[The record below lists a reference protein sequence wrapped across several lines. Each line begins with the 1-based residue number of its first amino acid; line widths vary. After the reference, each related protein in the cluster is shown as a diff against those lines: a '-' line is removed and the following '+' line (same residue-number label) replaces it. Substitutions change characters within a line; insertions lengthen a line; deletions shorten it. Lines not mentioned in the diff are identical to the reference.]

1 MQKIIYDSFPENETG
16 CVVIV
21 DPTNGA
27 IKAIFSAPTFD
38 PHIFQDKIDNKL
50 WQNLQENKILI
61 NRVFQALYAPGSIY
75 KLIISLALLE
85 EKIITNNTKWFCAGS
100 LEYKGRKY
108 HCNKKQGHGLISINE
123 AISHS
128 CNIPFYLE
136 SINNLSIDSI
146 YKYATSF
153 GLGKKTGVA
162 WNELEGL
169 IPNKIWKKNKY
180 GEKWYTG
187 ETLSVSIGQGAT
199 TVTPIQIT
207 QVIMGIMQGYLIPP
221 YILPQ
226 DKKEKIYLP
235 YKKENLQ
242 IIRDNMKTSAMKGS
256 SKALANLTNWEI
268 YAKTGTVQVCSL
280 EKLNEQKNTSGI
292 KKKSN
297 HHGFFACW
305 AKYKND
311 RPIIIVFIIENN
323 GSSKYT
329 VEIAKKFF
337 NLYEQSYKL

>member
-1 MQKIIYDSFPENETG
+1 
-16 CVVIV
+16 
-21 DPTNGA
+21 
-27 IKAIFSAPTFD
+27 
-38 PHIFQDKIDNKL
+38 
-50 WQNLQENKILI
+50 
-61 NRVFQALYAPGSIY
+61 
-75 KLIISLALLE
+75 
-85 EKIITNNTKWFCAGS
+85 
-100 LEYKGRKY
+100 
-108 HCNKKQGHGLISINE
+108 
-123 AISHS
+123 
-128 CNIPFYLE
+128 
-136 SINNLSIDSI
+136 
-146 YKYATSF
+146 
-153 GLGKKTGVA
+153 
-162 WNELEGL
+162 
-169 IPNKIWKKNKY
+169 
-180 GEKWYTG
+180 
-187 ETLSVSIGQGAT
+187 
-199 TVTPIQIT
+199 
-207 QVIMGIMQGYLIPP
+207 MGIMQGYLIPP